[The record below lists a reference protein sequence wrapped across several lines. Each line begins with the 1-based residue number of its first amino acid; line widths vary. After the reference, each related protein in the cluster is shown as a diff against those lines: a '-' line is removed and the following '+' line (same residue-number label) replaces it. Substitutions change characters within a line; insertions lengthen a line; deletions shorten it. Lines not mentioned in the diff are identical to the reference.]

1 MAMNENNDNVSL
13 DQGLTDLYIILT
25 DEFEGIIKRLLD
37 TDFNEKYSDKFD
49 LVTALECMEDEV
61 SRVWRLVGWHDKLTE
76 IDTETWRFIE
86 SDNPN
91 DLELTFKESAW
102 LLRLKERI
110 EVELMLRKLRNE
122 DSDEDEDNNTVECD
136 IEKLLLSFCDFLLES
151 VPSLDFLEKDNA
163 KRLQLIEDFLEEWGG
178 KNE

>member
-1 MAMNENNDNVSL
+1 MAMNEDNDNVSL

-61 SRVWRLVGWHDKLTE
+61 SRVWRLVEWHDKLTE

-136 IEKLLLSFCDFLLES
+136 IAKLLLSFCDFLLES

>member
-1 MAMNENNDNVSL
+1 VVIVEGDCLIEKGVSDL
-13 DQGLTDLYIILT
+13 FVVLTSEVIPSYLERDYKEIYDLE
-25 DEFEGIIKRLLD
+25 DD
-37 TDFNEKYSDKFD
+37 
-49 LVTALECMEDEV
+49 VTSFECMADDV
-61 SRVWRLVGWHDKLTE
+61 ARVWRLVEWHDKLAE
-76 IDTETWRFIE
+76 IDTSLWKFLE
-86 SDNPN
+86 SDDPN
-91 DLELTFKESAW
+91 DLELRFKESAW

-122 DSDEDEDNNTVECD
+122 DSDEDEDDIIVECD

-163 KRLQLIEDFLEEWGG
+163 KRLQLIEDFLENWSG